1 MTEEKVTLHPV
12 LTPDDI
18 RKRVDEL
25 ATAIKN
31 DIGPVKPVL
40 LGILKGC
47 FMFFTD
53 LARQLDMDVDVD
65 FVRLASYGSDTE
77 SSGQITMIKPPEMDF
92 EGRTIVIIE
101 DIVDTGLTLAWLKD
115 HLESLG
121 PKDVKI
127 CAFIDKAERRQIEV
141 NVDYVGFKVPEGF
154 LVGYGLDYNEKY
166 RNLSGVFELRFNS
179 DT

>member
-12 LTPDDI
+12 ITPDQI
-18 RKRVDEL
+18 RKRVEEL
-25 ATAIKN
+25 AVAIKK
-31 DIGPVKPVL
+31 DLGPEKPVL

-65 FVRLASYGSDTE
+65 FVRLASYGSSDQ
-77 SSGQITMIKPPEMDF
+77 SSGEINMVKAPEMNF
-92 EGRTIVIIE
+92 EGRTVLIVE

-115 HLESLG
+115 HLEG
-121 PKDVKI
+121 FNAKQVKI
-127 CAFIDKAERRQIEV
+127 CAFIDKAERRQIDV
-141 NVDYVGFKVPEGF
+141 KVDYVGFKVPEGF

-179 DT
+179 DK